1 MKLEQHVNTPRLISV
16 FGSGN
21 FSGKKHVKRIYLEP
35 SKAEKDVVMDISEAW
50 DKEEIMSPRQELNL

>member
-1 MKLEQHVNTPRLISV
+1 MMKLEQHVNTPRLISV

-35 SKAEKDVVMDISEAW
+35 SKAEKDVVMDISEA
-50 DKEEIMSPRQELNL
+50 